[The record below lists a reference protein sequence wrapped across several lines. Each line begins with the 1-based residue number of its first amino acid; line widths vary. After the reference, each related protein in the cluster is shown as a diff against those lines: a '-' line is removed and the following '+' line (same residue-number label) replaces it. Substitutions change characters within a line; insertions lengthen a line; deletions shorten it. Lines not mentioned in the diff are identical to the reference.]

1 MSQKEIEEKI
11 EQTVTAVG
19 AMSEFL
25 GLLMKNLENSGF
37 TRTEALVLC
46 GQAMTI
52 MLGQGAKGGEDE
64 R

>member
-52 MLGQGAKGGEDE
+52 MLGQGAKGGENND
-64 R
+64 